1 MSASPHAVVTPVVS
15 SVAVEPSLDD
25 PSVDAALLLPVP
37 LDVEV
42 EVEVVSV
49 DAPPSDPS
57 ALPADVSS
65 DPSSPQEST
74 PAATIVITQL

>member
-42 EVEVVSV
+42 VSV